1 MEYSVDPDQMLHSAA
16 SNLGVHCLQRLICPD
31 IFRVITGILDIFVVF
46 VLVIYHWN
54 CLREAIPVRTNK
66 ICFGANIMKNVF

>member
-1 MEYSVDPDQMLHSAA
+1 MEYRVDPDQMLHSAA

-46 VLVIYHWN
+46 VFKHIL
-54 CLREAIPVRTNK
+54 
-66 ICFGANIMKNVF
+66 